1 MKSIMNALLR
11 ISMNISRESYKMVEI
26 PGKNVDPGGFDKMK
40 KSKILNLKKKK

>member
-26 PGKNVDPGGFDKMK
+26 PGENVDPWEFGKMN
-40 KSKILNLKKKK
+40 IYNLPKFQEWG